1 MINNNETIQK
11 YSEYNKIYIPTEY
24 YNQNYKYS
32 ISNNEITIITNLNCR
47 TQVNT
52 TYCTCYRYNEQY
64 NIVTQ
69 PYECNYNT
77 SNYLI
82 NLNNIT
88 DDPNYSNRIIDY
100 YFKDYGIL
108 FLVIITSLLLFKA
121 LKGN

>member
-69 PYECNYNT
+69 PYECNNNT

-82 NLNNIT
+82 NFNNIT